1 MMDANSPQT
10 NDKEFSNPIQ
20 VDTDKIFLYRK
31 MSNGG
36 SKPSN
41 MKRHNS
47 REHERKMR
55 EKTAHIGRKASHA
68 SQGTAWSF
76 W

>member
-1 MMDANSPQT
+1 
-10 NDKEFSNPIQ
+10 
-20 VDTDKIFLYRK
+20 
-31 MSNGG
+31 
-36 SKPSN
+36 

-47 REHERKMR
+47 REQERKMR

-68 SQGTAWSF
+68 SQGSSWSF